1 MISFEGEMEER
12 RKDFLLL
19 SINKILALGGFSIDG
34 YVIHADVDEFV
45 EESSRWT

>member
-1 MISFEGEMEER
+1 MEER
-12 RKDFLLL
+12 RKDLNLL
-19 SINKILALGGFSIDG
+19 SINTILYALGGFSIDG